1 MDDKGYYFY
10 DRNQSV
16 SISEH
21 DLVGKEIDEI
31 EGFFTRYQVDRL
43 HTTERIY
50 VLKKYLFGMFK
61 LKLHLYLNDDT
72 VYDYSIKM

>member
-10 DRNQSV
+10 DRNQSI

-21 DLVGKEIDEI
+21 DLVGKEMDEI
-31 EGFFTRYQVDRL
+31 EGFFSTYPVDRL
-43 HTTERIY
+43 HPTERIY
-50 VLKKYLFGMFK
+50 VLKKCLFGMIK
-61 LKLHLYLNDDT
+61 LKLHLYLNEDT